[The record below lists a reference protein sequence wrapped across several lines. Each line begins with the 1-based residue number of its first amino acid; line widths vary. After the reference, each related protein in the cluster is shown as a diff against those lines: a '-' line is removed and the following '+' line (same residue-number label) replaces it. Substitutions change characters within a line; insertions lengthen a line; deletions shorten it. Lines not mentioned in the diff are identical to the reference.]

1 MTKITA
7 SKPPAGKCRADPTRS
22 GPPISGRTRTSGKS
36 SSRYSPRPAVGCRE
50 VLELLRMFQ
59 RLVAETHFWPNCL
72 IDDAE
77 TRNKFNRD
85 EDRAR
90 FDEIHGLATAYVD
103 QLQVLSARDPER
115 VGRYLNKPNVHRLIE
130 LYVHTIP
137 AFGHVRNVQELLF

>member
-1 MTKITA
+1 
-7 SKPPAGKCRADPTRS
+7 
-22 GPPISGRTRTSGKS
+22 
-36 SSRYSPRPAVGCRE
+36 
-50 VLELLRMFQ
+50 MFQ

-77 TRNKFNRD
+77 TMNKFNRD
-85 EDRAR
+85 EGRAR
-90 FDEIHGLATAYVD
+90 FDELYGLATAYVD

-137 AFGHVRNVQELLF
+137 AFGHVRHVQELLFETAHQPLKRAICRSNMRDLT